1 MSESAERE
9 PEPELAFLEGIERE
23 PADLDAGE
31 LDELFEGVR
40 DQVEKSGA
48 RRLNA
53 LAEQPTHRRRL
64 FALACF
70 ALIVVGLGALL
81 PHSNE
86 PLPPLALAAIFGSF
100 GVLLLL
106 AVLVAFRPIYV
117 PALSPVWKIGLGVVA
132 IAAAV
137 AVALV
142 PELHAHLTARP
153 PEDALLGRALP
164 CLTMGLL
171 AGLPGYAF
179 LRLLDRGAPFGRL
192 LAGVAAGLAANM
204 VLELRCPVGG
214 TEHLM
219 FGHAMVVVL
228 FVVGVVLVE
237 RLIVRG
243 LAKRS

>member
-1 MSESAERE
+1 MTESAEQRD
-9 PEPELAFLEGIERE
+9 PEPELAFLEGLDRE
-23 PADLDAGE
+23 AADLDASE
-31 LDELFEGVR
+31 LDDLFEGVR
-40 DQVEKSGA
+40 GRVEKSGA

-64 FALACF
+64 FALICF

-100 GVLLLL
+100 GVLLLA
-106 AVLVAFRPIYV
+106 AVVIAFRPIYV
-117 PALSPVWKIGLGVVA
+117 PALSPFWKVGLGVVA
-132 IAAAV
+132 VAAAIT
-137 AVALV
+137 VALV

-153 PEDALLGRALP
+153 PEDAILGKALP
-164 CLTMGLL
+164 CLSFGLL
-171 AGLPGYAF
+171 AGLPGYVF

-228 FVVGVVLVE
+228 FVVGVALVE
-237 RLIVRG
+237 HLIVR
-243 LAKRS
+243 RRR